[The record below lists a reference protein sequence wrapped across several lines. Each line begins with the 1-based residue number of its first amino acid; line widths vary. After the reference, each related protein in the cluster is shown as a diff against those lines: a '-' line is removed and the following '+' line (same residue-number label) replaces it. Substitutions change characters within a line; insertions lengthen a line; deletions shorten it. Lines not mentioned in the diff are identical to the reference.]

1 MLTHVVYNKH
11 MKSKHIILG
20 LIGQPSGG
28 KDTVADYIV
37 KKYEFVHVSTGDMLR
52 EYITKHNLGKTTRD
66 VMQVVSTR
74 LREQYGANYLVT
86 QAIQHHPNKNI
97 IISGLRN
104 PAEAQEIHKAGGEL
118 LTVNSSLETRYVRA
132 KSRGRVGD
140 EIDFDTFCKQEKLE
154 ENNSDPNA
162 QNLNAVLLMADE
174 FIDNDDNLEALYTK
188 VDAYMRRLTKKSK

>member
-1 MLTHVVYNKH
+1 

-28 KDTVADYIV
+28 KDTVAEYIV
-37 KKYEFVHVSTGDMLR
+37 KKYHFIHVSTGDMLR
-52 EYITKHNLGKTTRD
+52 EYITKHNLGETTRD

-74 LREQYGANYLVT
+74 LREQYGADYLVT
-86 QAIQHHPNKNI
+86 QAIQLHPEKNI
-97 IISGLRN
+97 IVSGLRN

-140 EIDFDTFCKQEKLE
+140 EVDFNTFVSQEKLE

-162 QNLNAVLLMADE
+162 QNLNAVLQMADE
-174 FIDNDDNLEALYTK
+174 FIDNDDNLEALYAK
-188 VDAYMRRLTKKSK
+188 VDAYMKRLIKKSK